1 MFVFTSYT
9 RELGMPMHVSHSW
22 IECGIPTVWAGL
34 THEITIV
41 RGQGRERVYSED
53 RSIYV
58 LGVEPPAYPSY
69 LVGMSIH
76 VCTQLYTHV
85 YTTVYTRVHY
95 LTLSISSVGLACM
108 SVSWE

>member
-1 MFVFTSYT
+1 
-9 RELGMPMHVSHSW
+9 MHVSHSW

-34 THEITIV
+34 THEITMV
-41 RGQGRERVYSED
+41 RRQGRERVYSED

-76 VCTQLYTHV
+76 VCTLLYTHV
-85 YTTVYTRVHY
+85 YTVVYTRVHY
-95 LTLSISSVGLACM
+95 LALSISSAGLACM
-108 SVSWE
+108 SVSWG